1 MQEKG
6 MSALSLKILLGM
18 FVSMFAVM
26 VGFNAKMIQ
35 LSVQLRTSVK
45 ELIK

>member
-18 FVSMFAVM
+18 FVSTFTAI
-26 VGFNAKMIQ
+26 VGFNARMIQ
-35 LSVQLRTSVK
+35 LSVQLISSVK
-45 ELIK
+45 